1 MEKNSGNILVLTIAT
16 FYAHVPFSFGY
27 AGDSVIVNPFQ
38 ASALLELNS
47 ELNTCV
53 TATWS
58 INVLNGSESST
69 LINVLQ
75 VVIG

>member
-1 MEKNSGNILVLTIAT
+1 MEKNSGNILVLTIAP
-16 FYAHVPFSFGY
+16 FYAHVPFNFGY

-53 TATWS
+53 TAT
-58 INVLNGSESST
+58 
-69 LINVLQ
+69 
-75 VVIG
+75 

>member
-1 MEKNSGNILVLTIAT
+1 MEKNSGNILVLTIAP
-16 FYAHVPFSFGY
+16 FYAHVPFNFGY